1 MFPVSGADINSKLKW
16 KHDCKKQWIVHIIFH
31 LIIFLSFFFHSCVL
45 QAWIFET
52 RLQQLVQERMKLIY
66 KWTFSISLYSMIY
79 TDMERMKLIYK
90 WTFSISLYSMIY
102 TDMIFTRNISHVTPE
117 VLSYK
122 DLYSCEIYKPISW
135 FYIITKPLF
144 WSVSW

>member
-16 KHDCKKQWIVHIIFH
+16 KHDCKKQRIVHIIFH

-79 TDMERMKLIYK
+79 TDM
-90 WTFSISLYSMIY
+90 
-102 TDMIFTRNISHVTPE
+102 IFTRNISHVTPE
-117 VLSYK
+117 VLSYT